1 MIPTPTRNGNKIE
14 GDFYPLQKAELIAL
28 HRSKIIN
35 NAAFVH
41 FALRYENPFCDRPL
55 TLLIKEFALRWGMSE
70 NSAYKALAKLKSV
83 GIIKFNSGKVTI
95 EWESETRQK
104 NTAIPKKNS
113 QNGKKLSDQQMDLPN
128 GKKLSDQQMDLP
140 NGKKIVGSAN
150 ELSDQQKNCQNGK
163 NQPPECPSDND
174 PEPSQTLQTNQTSQ
188 TIQNGMEGVENS
200 GSDPDLD
207 LVNKEIPELEQN
219 CSRQTEDS
227 QEEKPVSKEDPNQDQ
242 SSATVVQDTTKRCT
256 NQPTVIQDTTKRC
269 TKSEEIV
276 ETLHAT
282 SLQKVEVSSNGNA
295 SNVCKIPQDLINKL
309 EELHIPLDEKVRK
322 AIADHHIS
330 QAYGAMRHVENTWES
345 INNPR
350 SVFLHQLPLQRVQ
363 KGQKPLSEEFLQWYQ
378 WAIADGLVVE
388 RPPEHLPKN
397 FRGEPRVTLV
407 IDHYWL
413 EDWEKVRDNPDDY
426 RQKIDPSLHKKLLAQ
441 VKNVFKKMPD
451 AEPEFTLND
460 KLKDHILGPEVYQQ
474 IKHTHDIEFTEEGQP
489 YQATEIIEIEYD
501 EDGFP
506 VEEVKQC

>member
-1 MIPTPTRNGNKIE
+1 MAEHLNISRRSVQRFLKKFKHFNLIEYELNRFKYKTTAGSPHQEEATPGSPKRHQDRQN
-14 GDFYPLQKAELIAL
+14 DPRIAKTTPGSPKR
-28 HRSKIIN
+28 HQ
-35 NAAFVH
+35 
-41 FALRYENPFCDRPL
+41 DR
-55 TLLIKEFALRWGMSE
+55 F
-70 NSAYKALAKLKSV
+70 
-83 GIIKFNSGKVTI
+83 
-95 EWESETRQK
+95 
-104 NTAIPKKNS
+104 
-113 QNGKKLSDQQMDLPN
+113 
-128 GKKLSDQQMDLP
+128 
-140 NGKKIVGSAN
+140 GS
-150 ELSDQQKNCQNGK
+150 
-163 NQPPECPSDND
+163 PECPSDND
-174 PEPSQTLQTNQTSQ
+174 PSPSQTLQTNQTSQ
-188 TIQNGMEGVENS
+188 TIQMGVEGVENS

-207 LVNKEIPELEQN
+207 LVNKKIEDYEQN
-219 CSRQTEDS
+219 YSQ
-227 QEEKPVSKEDPNQDQ
+227 QEEVKQEKQINPKDPKQDR

-256 NQPTVIQDTTKRC
+256 NQPTVIQNTTKRC

-282 SLQKVEVSSNGNA
+282 SVQKVEVSSNGHA

-309 EELHIPLDEKVRK
+309 EELHIPLDEKVCK

-345 INNPR
+345 VNNPR
-350 SVFLHQLPLQRVQ
+350 SVFLHQLPLQRIQ
-363 KGQKPLSEEFLQWYQ
+363 KGPKPLSEEFLQWYQ
-378 WAIADGLVVE
+378 WAIADGLVVD
-388 RPPEHLPKN
+388 RLPEHLPKN

-426 RQKIDPSLHKKLLAQ
+426 RQKIDPNLHKKLLAQ

-474 IKHTHDIEFTEEGQP
+474 IKRTHNVEFTEEGSP
-489 YQATEIIEIEYD
+489 YAATEIIEIEYD

-506 VEEVKQC
+506 VDEVKQC